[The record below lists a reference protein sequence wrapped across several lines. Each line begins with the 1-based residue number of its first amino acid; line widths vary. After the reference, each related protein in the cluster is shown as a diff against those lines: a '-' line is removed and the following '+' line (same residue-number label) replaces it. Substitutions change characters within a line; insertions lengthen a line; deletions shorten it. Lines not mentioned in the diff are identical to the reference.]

1 MMTDIEIAQSTPLCP
16 IAEIAEKAGIP
27 AEAAEPYGSNKAKIT
42 EDFLRQQ
49 EGRPRGKLILVT
61 AVNPTPAGEGKTT
74 TSIGLAQ
81 ALCRLGEKAIVT
93 LREPSLGPVFG
104 LKGGA
109 AGGGYSQVLPM
120 EEINLHFT
128 GDIHAV
134 TAANN
139 LLSALIDNH
148 IHQGNALSIDPER
161 VVFRRCM
168 DMNDRSLRKIE
179 IGLGGKA
186 NGTPRMDGFQISVA
200 SEVMAILCL
209 AVDLRD
215 LRERLGRILI
225 GYDTAGKAVF
235 ARDLQAEGAMAALL
249 REALRPNLVQTLEHT
264 PCLMHGGPFANI
276 AHGCNSVRATRLALT
291 LADYTVTEAGFGS
304 DLGAEKFFDIKC
316 PAAGLEPS
324 AAVLVVT
331 VRALRYNGGCDKNS
345 CREPNP
351 QAVAAGLCNLTAHVE
366 NLRQYGVP
374 VVVAVNRFP
383 DDLPEEL
390 ALIKAECERLGV
402 RAAESEVFARGGA
415 GGEALAQQVLAA
427 CREPAHFAPIT
438 TAGMTLRE
446 KIETIAR
453 RVYGAAAVE
462 YSPEAEQQLRQMAA
476 LGLENA
482 PVCIAKTQYSL
493 SDDAKVLGR
502 PAGHT
507 LHIRG
512 LSASCGAGFAVALAG
527 SVLTMPG
534 LPAHPAAMD
543 ISLTDDGKI
552 TGLFCFGGRLPGGGA
567 GAQPRR
573 PCGPPQRPKA
583 AETARRAVGL
593 RPGSCGFCG
602 AHFGAGRLPMKILR

>member
-1 MMTDIEIAQSTPLCP
+1 MMTDIEIAQAAVPQP
-16 IAEIAEKAGIP
+16 ISEIADAAGIP
-27 AEAAEPYGSNKAKIT
+27 AAAVEPYGSSKAKLS
-42 EDFLRQQ
+42 EQFLLEQRDKPQ
-49 EGRPRGKLILVT
+49 GKLILVT

-74 TSIGLAQ
+74 TAIGLGQ
-81 ALCRLGEKAIVT
+81 ALSLLGKRTMIA

-109 AGGGYSQVLPM
+109 TGGGYAQVLPM

-148 IHQGNALSIDPER
+148 IHQGNALALDPER
-161 VVFRRCM
+161 IVFRRCM
-168 DMNDRSLRKIE
+168 DMNDRALRQIE

-186 NGTPRMDGFQISVA
+186 NGVPRRDGFQISVA

-209 AVDLRD
+209 ARDLAD
-215 LRERLGRILI
+215 LRERLGRILV
-225 GYDTAGKAVF
+225 GYTAAGAPVF
-235 ARDLQAEGAMAALL
+235 ARDLRAEGAMAALL
-249 REALRPNLVQTLEHT
+249 RDALRPNLVQTLEHT

-291 LADYTVTEAGFGS
+291 LAEYTVTEAGFGS

-316 PAAGLEPS
+316 PAAGLTPS

-331 VRALRYNGGCDKNS
+331 VRALRYNGGCDKTA
-345 CREPNP
+345 CRRPDAE
-351 QAVAAGLCNLTAHVE
+351 ATARGLCNLSAHIQ
-366 NLRQYGVP
+366 NLQQYGVP

-390 ALIKAECERLGV
+390 TLIREECDRRGV
-402 RAAESEVFARGGA
+402 RMAESEVFARGGQ
-415 GGEALAQQVLAA
+415 GGTALAQQVMAA
-427 CREPAHFAPIT
+427 CEEPNHFAPLT
-438 TAGMTLRE
+438 TPAMTLRE

-453 RVYGAAAVE
+453 RVYGADAVE
-462 YSPEAEQQLRQMAA
+462 YSPEALEQLGQMAA
-476 LGLENA
+476 LGLEHA

-493 SDDAKVLGR
+493 SDDAKALGR
-502 PAGHT
+502 PQGHT

-534 LPAHPAAMD
+534 LPAHPAAME
-543 ISLTDDGKI
+543 ISVTDDGRI
-552 TGLFCFGGRLPGGGA
+552 TGLF
-567 GAQPRR
+567 
-573 PCGPPQRPKA
+573 
-583 AETARRAVGL
+583 
-593 RPGSCGFCG
+593 
-602 AHFGAGRLPMKILR
+602 